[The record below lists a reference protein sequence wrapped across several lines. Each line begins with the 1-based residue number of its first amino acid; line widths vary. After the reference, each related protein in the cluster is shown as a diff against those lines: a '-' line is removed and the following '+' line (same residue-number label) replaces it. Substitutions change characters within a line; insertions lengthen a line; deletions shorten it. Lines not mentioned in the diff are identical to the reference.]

1 MTSRVRELRRATT
14 QYRTWLAAGLAA
26 AAVAAGLSALGPTEE
41 PGVAVL
47 TATRDLAPGVPLT
60 AGDLVTALVPAAV
73 VPAGVLV
80 EPAAALG
87 RLLAGPVRRGE
98 TLTDARLLGP
108 GLLGPGLIGPG
119 MPAGAPDELA
129 VPVRV
134 AEPATAALVRAGDR
148 VDVLSASPEGG
159 VAASLVATALRVLA
173 VPGLGDAPGE
183 GALLVLAADRPTAA
197 RLAAAAVTGR
207 LSVAVLPLEGS

>member
-1 MTSRVRELRRATT
+1 MISRVRELRRAVA
-14 QYRTWLAAGLAA
+14 RRRVWLSAGLAA
-26 AAVAAGLSALGPTEE
+26 AAVAAALTALAPAQE
-41 PGVAVL
+41 PRVPVL
-47 TATRDLAPGVPLT
+47 TAARDLVPGTPLT
-60 AGDLVTALVPAAV
+60 ADDLVTALLPLAV
-73 VPAGVLV
+73 VPTGALV
-80 EPAAALG
+80 ESSVALG

-98 TLTDARLLGP
+98 ALTDARLLGP
-108 GLLGPGLIGPG
+108 GLLE
-119 MPAGAPDELA
+119 GAPADVA

-159 VAASLVATALRVLA
+159 VAAALIATGLRVLA
-173 VPGLGDAPGE
+173 VPQLGDAAGE

-207 LSVAVLPLEGS
+207 LSVAVLALEGP